1 MREVIQIADT
11 LKVAVFHFLTR
22 NYATRINVLSDS
34 SAYRFKI
41 MNICDLIVRT
51 RPDRVQAVEQ
61 GLLDLPSVE
70 IHGGRAEGKLVVT
83 VEDTDQSEV
92 ADTLAPIKGVAGV
105 INTVLIYH
113 YGGDDLA
120 EEVDHESHSA

>member
-1 MREVIQIADT
+1 
-11 LKVAVFHFLTR
+11 
-22 NYATRINVLSDS
+22 
-34 SAYRFKI
+34 